1 MNVKINENFDNLSE
15 NYLFSEINKRIA
27 KYKEENKNAD
37 IIKLGIGDVTLPL
50 GKTVIEALIKASN
63 EMGNKDTFRGYPPE
77 YGYDFMKEAVKKYY
91 KRFNIELDLD
101 SIFISDGAKSDLGN
115 IVDIFGNNNIYIPN
129 PVYPVYLD
137 SNLMSGRN
145 INFINGTKEN
155 NFLPMPTSD
164 IKYGSI
170 IYLCSPN
177 NPTGSCYKYD
187 ELKKWVDFAL
197 NNDSLII
204 YDSAYEAFISS
215 DEYPHSIYEI
225 EGAKTC
231 AIEICSFSK
240 QAGFTGLRC
249 GFTIIP
255 LEIVCS
261 NHQINKLWKRRQA
274 TKFNGVSYPVQRA
287 AEAALT
293 DQGIK
298 ECMDNIKYYMENAK
312 MLSEL
317 FDEKNI
323 YYTGGKNSPYIWFK
337 CPNDMKSWEFF
348 DYLLKNADVVGTPGA
363 GFGTF
368 GEGYFRI
375 TSFNTH
381 EKTKEAVEKLKKL
394 L

>member
-1 MNVKINENFDNLSE
+1 M
-15 NYLFSEINKRIA
+15 
-27 KYKEENKNAD
+27 
-37 IIKLGIGDVTLPL
+37 
-50 GKTVIEALIKASN
+50 
-63 EMGNKDTFRGYPPE
+63 
-77 YGYDFMKEAVKKYY
+77 
-91 KRFNIELDLD
+91 
-101 SIFISDGAKSDLGN
+101 
-115 IVDIFGNNNIYIPN
+115 
-129 PVYPVYLD
+129 
-137 SNLMSGRN
+137 
-145 INFINGTKEN
+145 
-155 NFLPMPTSD
+155 
-164 IKYGSI
+164 
-170 IYLCSPN
+170 
-177 NPTGSCYKYD
+177 
-187 ELKKWVDFAL
+187 
-197 NNDSLII
+197 
-204 YDSAYEAFISS
+204 
-215 DEYPHSIYEI
+215 
-225 EGAKTC
+225 
-231 AIEICSFSK
+231 
-240 QAGFTGLRC
+240 RC

-293 DQGIK
+293 DRGIK

-348 DYLLKNADVVGTPGA
+348 DYLLKNANVVGTPGA

-381 EKTKEAVEKLKKL
+381 EKTKEAVERLKKL